1 MHNTFNSVKLV
12 AKDGGDLDRLSYSN
26 GDVVYDVT
34 NNTLRLMNSVALG
47 GTKMATQPWTN
58 TAITTALVPY
68 VTTTALS
75 SALTTALSSYA
86 TTTSVTTG
94 LATKL
99 STSTF
104 TSTIANY
111 ATTSSVTT
119 ALSSYTTT
127 TALTTLLSNKAN
139 SNAQITV
146 NGTAITI
153 GSSGTVTANAG
164 TLTGTTLKSTV
175 VNSSL
180 TSVGTLNT
188 LEVAGDIIA
197 DTNVV
202 ISTVPTAKI
211 HATNK
216 KYVDTRAL
224 AMSIA
229 MS

>member
-12 AKDGGDLDRLSYSN
+12 AKDSGDLDRLSYSN
-26 GDVVYDVT
+26 GDVVYDIT
-34 NNTLRLMNSVALG
+34 NNTLRLMNSVTLG

-68 VTTTALS
+68 VTTTALTS
-75 SALTTALSSYA
+75 TLTTTLAPYA
-86 TTTSVTTG
+86 TTASVTSG

-99 STSTF
+99 ATSEF
-104 TSTIANY
+104 NSTIANY
-111 ATTSSVTT
+111 ATSSSVTT
-119 ALSSYTTT
+119 ALLNYTNT
-127 TALTTLLSNKAN
+127 TALTTLLTGKVNTGSTV
-139 SNAQITV
+139 TV
-146 NGTAITI
+146 NGVAITI
-153 GSSGTVTANAG
+153 GNSGTITAAAG
-164 TLTGTTLKSTV
+164 TLTGNTLKSTV

-180 TSVGTLNT
+180 QTVGTLNT
-188 LEVAGDIIA
+188 LDVAGDVTTA
-197 DTNVV
+197 ANVV
-202 ISTVPTAKI
+202 ISTVPTAKT